1 MVEWILSVDSNY
13 FLSLKFA
20 FQVCNRIEIAVCVI
34 VRFEFDSGADSLF
47 TSTNHDDENALDLNI
62 I

>member
-1 MVEWILSVDSNY
+1 MNSKRGFQLLFEFKIRFSSLQSN
-13 FLSLKFA
+13 
-20 FQVCNRIEIAVCVI
+20 REIAVCVI
-34 VRFEFDSGADSLF
+34 VRSEFDSGADSLF